1 MISQIFPNMADLLD
15 ALVQGTGES
24 RDVHTIVSRIA
35 TTLRKGLEAYAC
47 VVYTM
52 NPITRNFIAPF
63 VTSSE
68 QDHQGVFSVLGDE
81 QLARELLKHDLL
93 MIDNLK
99 HTAQV
104 PCAPEILAPFQNIPD
119 VRALVILPLRIRGRQ
134 IPLGVVYIMFP
145 KCLSFNDSDDECFQI
160 VTDQISSLVERV
172 WRRQRYRE
180 LARIGQD
187 INHELADI
195 DTLFR
200 MLKNHIGSIVD
211 ANYALLLAVYQPQDR
226 TLDIYQAVENR
237 LICDAGHA
245 FEGACRYV
253 IERRKT
259 LFIRQKSQEHLAFDI
274 GSIEDG
280 TGPQESFIY
289 VPLMLRGEP
298 IGVLSIQHPEPGAYT
313 EEDQFILELLAN
325 HVALALHNA
334 RLYKNLSLL
343 QETGQILT
351 QQFESPDTPQA
362 IVESIKEATKADVV
376 ILYRYNAEARR
387 FILPAVHTGVL
398 LDPQSSPASYP
409 PYPDSVSLLML
420 EQGKAI
426 FARESQTLYTLLLKD
441 GSTLQERRFSQRE
454 QISST
459 AAIPLR
465 VEENI
470 VGVLFLNFRQPQR
483 FDATQQLLF
492 EGLAHYAAIAIKN
505 AHTFERLSERRIH
518 ELETLRNIDS
528 KLNAADPDLLRVLN
542 TILTL
547 ANEQVSAA
555 NSSLLLLDE
564 QKRVF
569 TLAATSG
576 PRTAIR
582 MQHQFI
588 ALTQT
593 GIIRWVMENKQAA
606 LVHNVHR
613 DAFWRDIYL
622 KMIDDTVS
630 ELDVPLIDEGKAIG
644 IFNFESPD
652 EHAFK
657 QEDVQFLQTLA
668 GQAVLAIK
676 KAQAYEREKHFAER
690 FRLLYEAGQE
700 LGEITEVSQLEMA
713 YQTIVRLAQELSQ
726 SPVVIRRYNE
736 EQSVLEVTYTSGFR
750 YSPPTA
756 IIGLDEGYNG
766 RVAREHRTLVIE
778 DINADLSDSHS
789 ARPLDPT
796 IRSLIIIPIMFK
808 NRYYGNLE
816 LTHEAIAHFHDKDP
830 EFFAGL
836 AQQLASTIYRLE
848 ITQERQELKQRN
860 QTAEDMISIGQSTY
874 EITHRLGN
882 DLGLVSSHVS
892 AIQKIL
898 HGLDVHNAAITEKLD
913 YIDHAVR
920 KVMDMSESLRTELG
934 NWDDHDRFVLL
945 PPSVI
950 LEDAQSSVMI
960 PGNITVSLEVSDN
973 ILPIQ
978 VIQTL
983 IVYALRN
990 LIMNAIQA
998 MPEGGKL
1005 TLGARNAG
1013 RYVALEVIDTGIGIP
1028 REQQEKIFE
1037 LFFSTKH
1044 GSGFG
1049 LWSARRHVLKNRG
1062 LLELTSEP
1070 GRGTTFTA
1078 LLPKV
1083 EEKAHDTD

>member
-1 MISQIFPNMADLLD
+1 MRSQIFPNMADLLD
-15 ALVQGTGES
+15 ALVQGIGES
-24 RDVHTIVSRIA
+24 RDVLTVVSRVA
-35 TTLRKGLEAYAC
+35 MTLQKRLEAYAC
-47 VVYTM
+47 VICTM
-52 NPITRNFIAPF
+52 NPITRNFIEPF

-68 QDHQGVFSVLGDE
+68 QHLQDVFGVLGDE
-81 QLARELLKHDLL
+81 HLARELLKHEIL
-93 MIDNLK
+93 MIDDLE
-99 HTAQV
+99 HTTHV
-104 PCAPEILAPFQNIPD
+104 PCAPEILAPFQSIPTAS
-119 VRALVILPLRIRGRQ
+119 ALVTLPLRIRGRQ
-134 IPLGVVYIMFP
+134 IPLGVVYIMFRE
-145 KCLSFNDSDDECFQI
+145 CLSFNESDDECFQI
-160 VTDQISSLVERV
+160 VTDQISFLVERV
-172 WRRQRYRE
+172 WRQQRYRE

-187 INHELADI
+187 INHELSDS
-195 DTLFR
+195 DTLFK

-211 ANYALLLAVYQPQDR
+211 ANYALLLAVYQPQGR

-237 LICDAGHA
+237 LIYDPDHA
-245 FEGACRYV
+245 FEGACQYV
-253 IERRKT
+253 IENQKT
-259 LFIRQKSQEHLAFDI
+259 LFIRQKSQEHLKFDI
-274 GSIEDG
+274 GSIEQG
-280 TGPQESFIY
+280 TGPLESFIY
-289 VPLMLRGEP
+289 VPLMLRGDP
-298 IGVLSIQHPEPGAYT
+298 IGVLSIQHPEPDAYT

-351 QQFESPDTPQA
+351 QQFESANTPQA
-362 IVESIKEATKADVV
+362 IVGSIKEATKADVV
-376 ILYRYNAEARR
+376 ILYRYDADERR
-387 FILPAVHTGVL
+387 FVLPAVHAGIL
-398 LDPQSSPASYP
+398 LDPVSSPASYP
-409 PYPDSVSLLML
+409 PYPGSVSLLML
-420 EQGKAI
+420 EQGNAI
-426 FARESQTLYTLLLKD
+426 FARESETLYTRLLKD
-441 GSTLQERRFSQRE
+441 DSALQERRFSQRE

-465 VEENI
+465 VGENI

-483 FDATQQLLF
+483 FDAIQEVLF

-528 KLNAADPDLLRVLN
+528 KLNATNPDLPGVLN
-542 TILTL
+542 TILAL
-547 ANEQVSAA
+547 ADEQVPAA
-555 NSSLLLLDE
+555 NSSILLLNE
-564 QKRVF
+564 QRQVF
-569 TLAATSG
+569 TFAATSG
-576 PRTAIR
+576 PRTDIR
-582 MQHQFI
+582 MQHQFV
-588 ALTQT
+588 ALAQT

-606 LVHNVHR
+606 LVHNVHH
-613 DAFWRDIYL
+613 DLPWRDIYL
-622 KMIDDTVS
+622 KTIEDTVS
-630 ELDVPLIDEGKAIG
+630 ELDVPLLDEGKAIG

-652 EHAFK
+652 EHTFK
-657 QEDVQFLQTLA
+657 QEDVQFLETLA

-700 LGEITEVSQLEMA
+700 LGKITEGSQLETA
-713 YQTIVRLAQELSQ
+713 YQTIVRLAEELSQ

-736 EQSVLEVTYTSGFR
+736 EQSVLEVTYASGFR
-750 YSPPTA
+750 HSPPTR

-766 RVAREHRTLVIE
+766 RVAREHRTIVIE
-778 DINADLSDSHS
+778 DVDARLPDEYP

-796 IRSLIIIPIMFK
+796 IRSLLITPIKFK

-816 LTHEAIAHFHDKDP
+816 LTHEVVAHFHDKDP

-836 AQQLASTIYRLE
+836 AQQLASTLYRLE
-848 ITQERQELKQRN
+848 IAQERQELKQRN
-860 QTAEDMISIGQSTY
+860 QAAEAMISIGQSTY

-882 DLGLVSSHVS
+882 DLGLVSSHVN
-892 AIQKIL
+892 AIQEIL
-898 HGLDVHNAAITEKLD
+898 RRLDVHNVAITEKLD
-913 YIDHAVR
+913 YIDHAVS
-920 KVMDMSESLRTELG
+920 KVMDLSESLRTELG
-934 NWDDHDRFVLL
+934 NWDDHDRFILL
-945 PPSVI
+945 PPRVI

-960 PGNITVSLEVSDN
+960 PGDIDVSLEIIDDV
-973 ILPIQ
+973 PAVQ

-1005 TLGARNAG
+1005 TLRARNAG
-1013 RYVALEVIDTGIGIP
+1013 RHVALEVIDTGIGIP

-1062 LLELTSEP
+1062 ELELSSEP
-1070 GRGTTFTA
+1070 GQGTTFSA

-1083 EEKAHDTD
+1083 EEKTV